1 MLFFPDTEIDCRKG
15 DGRGGTEERLI
26 GNYTVQQCVTKV
38 KEQYPTANGASMD
51 FECPYKCSCWAEFDM
66 DRWGDIIWEGS
77 NYHYQTCYFKKKGE
91 YMGDYYWN
99 SQILGGPHPQVVLG
113 LLYARLC

>member
-15 DGRGGTEERLI
+15 DGIGGTEERLI

-38 KEQYPTANGASMD
+38 KEQYPTANGASMN

-66 DRWGDIIWEGS
+66 DRWEGTS
-77 NYHYQTCYFKKKGE
+77 YQACYLKKKGE
-91 YMGDYYWN
+91 Y
-99 SQILGGPHPQVVLG
+99 SIPLRLILLN
-113 LLYARLC
+113 LWYSKSNF